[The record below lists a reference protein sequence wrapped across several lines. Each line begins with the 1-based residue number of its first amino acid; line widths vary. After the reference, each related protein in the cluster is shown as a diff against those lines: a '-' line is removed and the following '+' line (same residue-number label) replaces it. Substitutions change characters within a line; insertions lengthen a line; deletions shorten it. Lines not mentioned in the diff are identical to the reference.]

1 MFKVYKT
8 VFVLFCD
15 IVDNFGDAGSC
26 FRLARALKKR
36 GAKRVIIYTNNAKIF
51 SLIQEKP
58 TYIKSQKSKDN
69 IKIFEKKR
77 ENSLLTDTKNAVV
90 IEMFGTSAPIEILR
104 SMINKVNLK
113 RICLDYL
120 STENWTDSLQ
130 GMCSPDLRVPLN
142 KTPSLVNRSWYAPG
156 FTKNS
161 AGIIWENRELAST
174 EKRKKFRE
182 LILKQKDTKIFGPNS
197 DNIFI
202 ICNFVYTK
210 NNFPFNEKSFFG
222 FPVAV
227 WSPKSIFFSQNDFD
241 IILQS
246 TDFNVVRGED
256 SFVTAHFASASYW
269 KVPFVWQPY
278 YQDCNNH
285 RNKFFGWKKKFSNL
299 RNNCFWMFAESIA
312 LRREDRLVFLWSA
325 LRNDWVSI
333 KKSMSRDCSRM
344 TTEKSLLDTI
354 L

>member
-1 MFKVYKT
+1 
-8 VFVLFCD
+8 
-15 IVDNFGDAGSC
+15 
-26 FRLARALKKR
+26 
-36 GAKRVIIYTNNAKIF
+36 
-51 SLIQEKP
+51 
-58 TYIKSQKSKDN
+58 
-69 IKIFEKKR
+69 
-77 ENSLLTDTKNAVV
+77 
-90 IEMFGTSAPIEILR
+90 MFGTSVPIEFLR
-104 SMINKVNLK
+104 SMIKKVNVK
-113 RICLDYL
+113 RVCLDYL

-161 AGIIWENRELAST
+161 AGIIWENRELVST
-174 EKRKKFRE
+174 AKRKKFRE

-227 WSPKSIFFSQNDFD
+227 WSPKSIFFSQSDFD

-256 SFVTAHFASASYW
+256 SFVTAHFASASCW

-299 RNNCFWMFAESIA
+299 RNNYFWEFAESIA
-312 LRREDRLVFLWSA
+312 LRREDRLVFLWTA
-325 LRNDWVSI
+325 LIHDWVNI
-333 KKSMSRDCSRM
+333 KKTMSHDCLRM

>member
-1 MFKVYKT
+1 M
-8 VFVLFCD
+8 
-15 IVDNFGDAGSC
+15 
-26 FRLARALKKR
+26 
-36 GAKRVIIYTNNAKIF
+36 
-51 SLIQEKP
+51 
-58 TYIKSQKSKDN
+58 IK
-69 IKIFEKKR
+69 
-77 ENSLLTDTKNAVV
+77 
-90 IEMFGTSAPIEILR
+90 
-104 SMINKVNLK
+104 KVNVK

-156 FTKNS
+156 FTKKS
-161 AGIIWENRELAST
+161 AGIIWENRELASIA
-174 EKRKKFRE
+174 KRKKFRE
-182 LILKQKDTKIFGPNS
+182 LILKQEDTKIFGPNS
-197 DNIFI
+197 NNIFI

-210 NNFPFNEKSFFG
+210 NNFPFNEKCFFG
-222 FPVAV
+222 LPVAV
-227 WSPKSIFFSQNDFD
+227 WSPKSILFSQNEFD

-256 SFVTAHFASASYW
+256 SFVTAHFASACCW

-278 YQDCNNH
+278 FQDCDNH
-285 RNKFFGWKKKFSNL
+285 QNKFFGWKKEFFNL
-299 RNNCFWMFAESIA
+299 RNNYFWEFAESIA

-325 LRNDWVSI
+325 LRNDWVNI
-333 KKSMSRDCSRM
+333 KNSMSRDCLRI